1 MANRLTESQSPYLL
15 QHQDNPVDWYPW
27 GEEALNRAKQEDKPI
42 FLSIGYAA
50 CHWCHVMAHESF
62 EDPKI
67 ADLMNEHFVN
77 IKVDREERP
86 DLDNIYMKAVVA
98 MTGQG
103 GWPMS
108 VFLTPDGEPFYGGT
122 YFPPQR
128 RGNMPSFQQVLTSI
142 ARAWNEDRKQLLE
155 SSAKITQHL
164 RSSQGG
170 DGEDGEID
178 GEYLENIVQR
188 LYAGYDWING
198 GWGQAPKFPQAMTI
212 DFLLAQSTRG
222 NQDALEMATH
232 ALTAMAKGGMYDVVG
247 GGFSRYSVDQFWLVP
262 HFEKM
267 LYDNALLA
275 SAYLHGYLLSD
286 NPHFKQVCQR
296 TLDFVIRELRHK
308 EGGFYSSLDADS
320 EGEEGKYYLWTKAEL
335 EELIPDP
342 DEQEL
347 FMAAYNVSADG
358 NFEGKTVLQRARSD
372 QELAR
377 ETGFDI
383 PRVRETLNNLHD
395 RLYQARE
402 KRVRPT
408 TDDKVLTAWNGL
420 MLQTLAEAGRYLNQ
434 SRYTRMA
441 QENAEFLLDALRR
454 DDGRLLRAWR
464 QGKTSQLAYLADYG
478 ALIIGLLAL
487 YQTDE
492 NERWY
497 RAARTLTEDMLDL
510 FYDPQDGFFDTGHD
524 QEELL
529 YRPQEIQDN
538 ATPSGS
544 ALAATALLLMAGYEI
559 NLEWHDI
566 AVDTTKAQQELY
578 KRQPIGFGQWLQAAD
593 LIVGPLQEIAI
604 VGPESDH
611 GRQALV
617 DTLWDT
623 YRPRAIGAVS
633 DLPVNDRSPTVLHD
647 RPLQDGKATAYVCQ
661 GTVCKPP
668 VTDPD
673 ALQTELNPS

>member
-1 MANRLTESQSPYLL
+1 MANRLVESQSPYLL
-15 QHQDNPVDWYPW
+15 QHKDNPVDWYPW
-27 GEEALNRAKQEDKPI
+27 GDEALEKAKQEDKPI

-62 EDPKI
+62 EDPEI
-67 ADLMNEHFVN
+67 AEIMNEHFVN

-108 VFLTPDGEPFYGGT
+108 VFLTPEGEPFYGGT

-142 ARAWNEDRKQLLE
+142 ARAWNEDREQLLE
-155 SSAKITQHL
+155 SSAKITRHL
-164 RSSQGG
+164 QSDQTQGG
-170 DGEDGEID
+170 GEGEID

-188 LYAGYDWING
+188 LYAGYDWVNG

-222 NQDALEMATH
+222 NQDALDMASH
-232 ALTAMAKGGMYDVVG
+232 VLTAMAKGGMYDVVG

-267 LYDNALLA
+267 LYDNALLS
-275 SAYLHGYLLSD
+275 SAYLHAYLLTD
-286 NPHFKQVCQR
+286 NPRFQGICEH
-296 TLDFVIRELRHK
+296 TLDFVARELRH
-308 EGGFYSSLDADS
+308 EQGGFYSSLDADS

-335 EELIPDP
+335 EALLPDP
-342 DEQEL
+342 DEREL
-347 FMAAYNVSADG
+347 FMTAYDVSEEG

-372 QELAR
+372 EELAQTT
-377 ETGFDI
+377 EYDLHQ
-383 PRVRETLNNLHD
+383 VKDTLHELND

-402 KRVRPT
+402 ERVRPS
-408 TDDKVLTAWNGL
+408 TDDKVLTSWNGL
-420 MLQTLAEAGRYLNQ
+420 MLRAFAEAGRYLDH
-434 SRYTRMA
+434 SRYTQIA
-441 QENAEFLLDALRR
+441 QENADFLLNALQRE
-454 DDGRLLRAWR
+454 DGRLFRAWR
-464 QGKTSQLAYLADYG
+464 QEETSQPGYLEDYA
-478 ALIIGLLAL
+478 ALILGLLSL

-492 NERWY
+492 HVKWY
-497 RAARTLTEDMLDL
+497 RTARDLTEDMLDL
-510 FYDPQDGFFDTGHD
+510 FYDPQGGFFDTGHD
-524 QEELL
+524 QEKLL

-559 NLEWHDI
+559 NLDWHDI
-566 AVDTTKAQQELY
+566 AVDMIEAQQKLY
-578 KRQPIGFGQWLQAAD
+578 KKQPVGFGQWLQAAD
-593 LIVGPLQEIAI
+593 LVFGPLQEVAI
-604 VGPESDH
+604 VGHESDQD
-611 GRQALV
+611 RQKLV
-617 DTLWDT
+617 NLLWNT

-633 DLPVNDRSPTVLHD
+633 DLPVSDQAPTVLHD
-647 RPLQDGKATAYVCQ
+647 RPMQDGNATAYICQ
-661 GTVCKPP
+661 GTLCKPP
-668 VTDPD
+668 ITDPES
-673 ALQTELNPS
+673 LQTELNPS